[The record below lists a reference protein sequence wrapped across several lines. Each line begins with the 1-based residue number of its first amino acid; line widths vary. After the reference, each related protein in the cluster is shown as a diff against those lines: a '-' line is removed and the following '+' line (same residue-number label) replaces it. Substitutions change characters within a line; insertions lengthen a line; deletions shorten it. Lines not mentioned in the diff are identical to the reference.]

1 MAKLNRREALAL
13 LGAAVSGAAISGSA
27 LPRPLYAG
35 GERPID
41 VIVVGA
47 GLSGL
52 YTAMLLE
59 EMGLNV
65 QVIEGRQ
72 RVGGRVYTLDM
83 VPGTVEGGGEAIS
96 PTYARMLD
104 TARRL
109 DVDLMPL
116 TGSSGWI
123 SGFWYHLGGE
133 SMVASDWPTSRQNP
147 LSGEDRKLLPEKLLG
162 TLMHRDSP
170 LRGQSL
176 DAWLMP
182 EFAQWDIP
190 ATDYLRS
197 LGHNEATI
205 KLTGQVVYTDTFA
218 RTSAL
223 HEMRRYQGYEFDA
236 PLGDI
241 TSAQLIQGGNSR
253 LPEAMAKSL
262 KNGVKFGKAILGVET
277 NSKRVTIQCTDGT
290 TIQAPFAVISMPMPL
305 LRDVI
310 FEPGLPEPLA
320 SAVREMDYGLSIQV
334 HMSVREPYWQKDGL
348 PASMW
353 TDTGI
358 KRVVPH
364 SYGEDKTT
372 VMALINGVEARRY
385 NFMTDRE
392 CFEYVAAV
400 LAKIRPSTRG
410 QLEMLHVQ
418 SCARSPFGAGD
429 WVYWQPGQVRKY
441 GLHMRDG
448 LDRVVFCGE
457 HTAIMQ
463 RGMEGAFESGER
475 AAMEIISRV

>member
-1 MAKLNRREALAL
+1 M
-13 LGAAVSGAAISGSA
+13 
-27 LPRPLYAG
+27 Y
-35 GERPID
+35 
-41 VIVVGA
+41 
-47 GLSGL
+47 
-52 YTAMLLE
+52 
-59 EMGLNV
+59 
-65 QVIEGRQ
+65 
-72 RVGGRVYTLDM
+72 
-83 VPGTVEGGGEAIS
+83 
-96 PTYARMLD
+96 
-104 TARRL
+104 
-109 DVDLMPL
+109 
-116 TGSSGWI
+116 
-123 SGFWYHLGGE
+123 
-133 SMVASDWPTSRQNP
+133 
-147 LSGEDRKLLPEKLLG
+147 
-162 TLMHRDSP
+162 RDSP
-170 LRGQSL
+170 LRGQSM
-176 DAWLMP
+176 DAWLTP
-182 EFAQWDIP
+182 EFAYLDISAP
-190 ATDYLRS
+190 DYLRS

-205 KLTGQVVYTDTFA
+205 KLAGQVVHTDTFA
-218 RTSAL
+218 KTSTL
-223 HEMRRYQGYEFDA
+223 SEMRRYHVNDVPVGVG
-236 PLGDI
+236 LHKV
-241 TSAQLIQGGNSR
+241 QGGNSR
-253 LPEAMAKSL
+253 LTEAMAKSL

-320 SAVREMDYGLSIQV
+320 SAVQEVDLGTSIGV
-334 HMSVREPYWQKDGL
+334 YMSVREPFWEKDGL

-358 KRVVPH
+358 ERLVPRNLG
-364 SYGEDKTT
+364 SGEIPPL
-372 VMALINGVEARRY
+372 VAFINGAEVRRY